1 MNSRRIIFLTY
12 NHYEAELHRLTFI
25 KARLRVLIDTTNDIK
40 KKEVYRKRYEKTSKQ
55 LNEHL
60 KWINVY

>member
-1 MNSRRIIFLTY
+1 MTY